1 MMDKNKAT
9 IDFLL
14 TCEAIHNSPLYF
26 NLTHQEA
33 GSKLFVTQTDD
44 KNIEEPYINGA
55 VKKRYSLTVIS
66 FCSMSAMPIAKVEGK
81 PDKNMEDYAE
91 VEALMKWIRA
101 EKKADTYPDFG
112 EDCLIEDMYTTAE
125 NPKIDYI
132 DATVTPPVAKYS
144 FTLRVEYIDNSE
156 VLWK

>member
-1 MMDKNKAT
+1 MDKNKAT

-14 TCEAIHNSPLYF
+14 SCEAIHNSPLYF
-26 NLTHQEA
+26 NLSHSEA
-33 GSKLFVTQTDD
+33 GSKLFVTQEDD
-44 KNIEEPYINGA
+44 KNIEEPYINGS

-66 FCSMSAMPIAKVEGK
+66 FCSMSAVPIAKVEGK

-91 VEALMKWIRA
+91 VEALMNWVKD
-101 EKKADTYPDFG
+101 KKSKEMYPDFG
-112 EDCLIEDMYTTAE
+112 EDCMIEDMYTTAS

-132 DATVTPPVAKYS
+132 DASVTPPIAKYS

-156 VLWK
+156 ALWK